1 MREKRK
7 GVLKEPFFDRSS
19 MYEMGSYN
27 ICSQHLCVC
36 LFACVLLKISNLH
49 SLTGSLVAPPSFLAS
64 FLSLFQ
70 GASIN

>member
-1 MREKRK
+1 
-7 GVLKEPFFDRSS
+7 
-19 MYEMGSYN
+19 
-27 ICSQHLCVC
+27 
-36 LFACVLLKISNLH
+36 LLKISNLH